1 MKNFFLFLLL
11 ICTSVKVT
19 GQNNNIPVNIG
30 HADTL
35 HSAILNENRMLWI
48 YTPAIDTSYF
58 SKPNYPVLYVL
69 DGDSYFLSLMAMVQQ
84 LGVINGNTIFPEM
97 IIVGILNS
105 NGNRIRDL
113 TPSKSSLFTN
123 SGGGENFTLF
133 LKNELIPYMDKN
145 YPTAPYR
152 TLAGHSLGG
161 LMVMN
166 TLLKH
171 TSLFNAYIAIDPS
184 MSYDNGKLLMQ
195 SGNILKQKEFNRISL
210 FLGIANTMKPGMDIA
225 YVRKDTT
232 QLTYHIRSILKLR
245 DNLNDTK
252 SNLKWNSK
260 YYPDDNH
267 ASIPLP
273 SAYDGLRYI
282 FRNNKF
288 PDNQP
293 VNQFFDK
300 KYSALTIKKMI
311 ESHYKFLSNER
322 GYQVRPSEMNI
333 NNLGYIFLQQKD
345 YERAEMFFKINIA
358 YYPNSFNV
366 YDSIGDYYLSKG
378 EKLLAVKYFKKAL
391 SLKYRSDIKMKLD
404 KSALNR

>member
-1 MKNFFLFLLL
+1 MKNLFLFLLL

-35 HSAILNENRMLWI
+35 HSAILDENRTLWI

-58 SKPNYPVLYVL
+58 SKSNYPVLYVL

-210 FLGIANTMKPGMDIA
+210 FLGIANTMKPGMDTA

-252 SNLKWNSK
+252 SNLRWNSK

-267 ASIPLP
+267 ASIPLL

-391 SLKYRSDIKMKLD
+391 ALKYRSDIKMKLD

>member
-11 ICTSVKVT
+11 ICASVKVT

-35 HSAILNENRMLWI
+35 YSAILNENRTLWI

-58 SKPNYPVLYVL
+58 SKPNYPVLYIL

-97 IIVGILNS
+97 IIVGVLNS
-105 NGNRIRDL
+105 NGNRTRDL

-161 LMVMN
+161 LTVIN
-166 TLLKH
+166 TLLNH

-184 MSYDNGKLLMQ
+184 MSYDNGKLLTQ
-195 SGNILKQKEFNRISL
+195 SENILKQKEFNRISL
-210 FLGIANTMKPGMDIA
+210 FLGIANTMKPGMDTS

-245 DNLNDTK
+245 DNLNNTK

-260 YYPDDNH
+260 YYPDDDH
-267 ASIPLP
+267 ASIPLL

-293 VNQFFDK
+293 VSQFFDK
-300 KYSALTIKKMI
+300 RYSALTIKNLI
-311 ESHYKFLSNER
+311 ESHYQSLSNEM

-345 YERAEMFFKINIA
+345 YERAEMFFKINMA

-378 EKLLAVKYFKKAL
+378 EKLLAVQYFKKAL

-404 KSALNR
+404 KSE